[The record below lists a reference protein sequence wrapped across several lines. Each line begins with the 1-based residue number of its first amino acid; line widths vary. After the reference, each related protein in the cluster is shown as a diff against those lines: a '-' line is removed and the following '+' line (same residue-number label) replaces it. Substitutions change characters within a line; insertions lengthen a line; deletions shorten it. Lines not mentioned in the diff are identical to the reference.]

1 MNEELTELY
10 GMIAQLDYED
20 AYEVQ
25 HALSARIKL
34 LTKQKTRMM
43 NVGDKVCFEDKNGKH
58 MTGKIT
64 KIMRKNIKV
73 QVDDGVYPHDTWTV
87 HPSFLTVVK

>member
-1 MNEELTELY
+1 MNEKLTELY

-20 AYEVQ
+20 AYEVRD
-25 HALSARIKL
+25 ALLARIKL

-43 NVGDKVCFEDKNGKH
+43 NVGDKVAFEDKNGKP

-64 KIMRKNIKV
+64 KIMRKNIRV
-73 QVDDGVYPHDTWTV
+73 LVDNTSQHWTV
-87 HPSFLTVVK
+87 HPSFITVVK